1 MSEGYKQ
8 AVGNVEKMYK
18 NYGWLL
24 SEADRATFQY
34 NIFML
39 NMQPQYTGITIKEKE

>member
-1 MSEGYKQ
+1 MSEGYKH

-18 NYGWLL
+18 HYGWLL
-24 SEADRATFQY
+24 NEDDRATLQY

-39 NMQPQYTGITIKEKE
+39 KMQPQYTGLTIKEKE

>member
-18 NYGWLL
+18 EYGWLL
-24 SEADRATFQY
+24 SEKDRATFQY

-39 NMQPQYTGITIKEKE
+39 KMQPQFTGITIKEKE

>member
-24 SEADRATFQY
+24 SEADRATFLY
-34 NIFML
+34 NIL
-39 NMQPQYTGITIKEKE
+39 TLKMQPQYTGITIKEKE